1 MCCVMW
7 KQAKQKDWKQ
17 KLPDVGFWLYN
28 VLEKA
33 IIYSAK
39 IFVLLIWTERD
50 KYVGQRSFL
59 G

>member
-1 MCCVMW
+1 MW